1 MAEQR
6 RRYGVRAAGCRA
18 GLLLLPLLVA
28 APGPSRSAPPAASSP
43 APVAAP
49 GTIAVR
55 DVRPGMTGYGLTVFK
70 GTQPERFAVR
80 VLGVLH
86 RFLPQTDII
95 LIESDDTRLK
105 HSGVA
110 AGMSGS
116 PIYLDGKLAGAL
128 AYGWA
133 FNKDAVAGVT
143 PIEYML
149 AEAERPLRGRP
160 NMPLAAGPSAPGGG
174 TFIAAAPQRAAVAA
188 LAETGDAPAR
198 REPLRALG
206 EEPLPGALARL
217 LPAPVVRGTDP
228 RLVRATVPLPTGVA
242 TSG

>member
-116 PIYLDGKLAGAL
+116 PIYLDGKLELEFEVGHGSQAAYECTSLMLTGKIDQQAFKRHDLDTVDFCSGGANQFD
-128 AYGWA
+128 A
-133 FNKDAVAGVT
+133 FVHAEQALLGVVTGHGNDEAVENARRTLKHIKMTVGDGVEAAGVDR
-143 PIEYML
+143 
-149 AEAERPLRGRP
+149 ASHGFLR
-160 NMPLAAGPSAPGGG
+160 
-174 TFIAAAPQRAAVAA
+174 
-188 LAETGDAPAR
+188 
-198 REPLRALG
+198 
-206 EEPLPGALARL
+206 
-217 LPAPVVRGTDP
+217 
-228 RLVRATVPLPTGVA
+228 
-242 TSG
+242 